1 MTSRVGSLDSV
12 RTVSSLCWERGE
24 RSIIRSQEGDLIRKA
39 ASGDKDAYRQI
50 VEQHQRRLFLS
61 AFEVLRNREDAED
74 VVQEALARSFFS
86 LKSFRGGSSLATW
99 LQRIVFNLAIDLKRR
114 VRRRGGEPVI
124 FDEGVTID
132 SYSSFEVGG
141 NDNPEVLLR
150 QKEHR
155 EKMMKV
161 LDDLSDEH
169 RQTIILREFE
179 GLTYDE
185 IASATGVSS
194 GTVMSRL
201 FYARK
206 KLQSALAEMR
216 P

>member
-1 MTSRVGSLDSV
+1 MTSRVGSVDSV
-12 RTVSSLCWERGE
+12 RAVSALYWGRGE
-24 RSIIRSQEGDLIRKA
+24 RSISRSQEDDLIRKA
-39 ASGDKDAYRQI
+39 SNGDKDAYRHI

-114 VRRRGGEPVI
+114 VKRRGGDTVV
-124 FDEGVTID
+124 FDDGVTIGSD
-132 SYSSFEVGG
+132 SAFEGATS
-141 NDNPEVLLR
+141 DNPEALLR

-155 EKMMKV
+155 ERMMRV
-161 LDDLSDEH
+161 LDELSDEH

-185 IASATGVSS
+185 IARATGVSS

-216 P
+216 S

>member
-1 MTSRVGSLDSV
+1 MTSRVGSVDSV
-12 RTVSSLCWERGE
+12 REASALNWGRGE
-24 RSIIRSQEGDLIRKA
+24 GSISRSQEGDLIRKA
-39 ASGDKDAYRQI
+39 ANGDKDAYRHI
-50 VEQHQRRLFLS
+50 VERHQRRLFLS

-86 LKSFRGGSSLATW
+86 LKSFRGGSSLSTW

-124 FDEGVTID
+124 FEEGVTVASD
-132 SYSSFEVGG
+132 SAFEGG
-141 NDNPEVLLR
+141 GSDNPEALLR

-155 EKMMKV
+155 ERMMRV

-179 GLTYDE
+179 GLSYDE
-185 IASATGVSS
+185 IARATGVSS

-216 P
+216 S

>member
-1 MTSRVGSLDSV
+1 MTSRVGSV
-12 RTVSSLCWERGE
+12 GSLREESALNWGGGE
-24 RSIIRSQEGDLIRKA
+24 RSISRSQEGDLIRKA
-39 ASGDKDAYRQI
+39 ANGDKDAYRHI
-50 VEQHQRRLFLS
+50 VERHQRRLFLS

-86 LKSFRGGSSLATW
+86 LKSFRGGSSLSTW

-124 FDEGVTID
+124 FEEGVTVAAD
-132 SYSSFEVGG
+132 SAFEGG
-141 NDNPEVLLR
+141 GSDNPEALLR

-155 EKMMKV
+155 ERMMRV

-185 IASATGVSS
+185 IARATGVSS

-216 P
+216 S

>member
-1 MTSRVGSLDSV
+1 VSALNWGRGDGSISRS
-12 RTVSSLCWERGE
+12 R
-24 RSIIRSQEGDLIRKA
+24 EGDLIHKA
-39 ASGDKDAYRQI
+39 ANGDKDAYRQI
-50 VEQHQRRLFLS
+50 VERHQRRLFLS
-61 AFEVLRNREDAED
+61 AFEILRNREDAED

-86 LKSFRGGSSLATW
+86 LKSFRGGSSLSTW

-124 FDEGVTID
+124 FEEGVTVAAD
-132 SYSSFEVGG
+132 SAFEGG
-141 NDNPEVLLR
+141 GSDNPEALLR

-155 EKMMKV
+155 ERMMRV

-179 GLTYDE
+179 GLSYDE
-185 IASATGVSS
+185 IARATGVSS

-216 P
+216 S

>member
-1 MTSRVGSLDSV
+1 MTSRVGSVDSV
-12 RTVSSLCWERGE
+12 REASALNWGRGE
-24 RSIIRSQEGDLIRKA
+24 GSISRSQEGDLIRKA
-39 ASGDKDAYRQI
+39 ANGDKDAYRHI
-50 VEQHQRRLFLS
+50 VERHQRRLFLS

-86 LKSFRGGSSLATW
+86 LKSFRGGSSLSTW

-124 FDEGVTID
+124 FEEGITVAAD
-132 SYSSFEVGG
+132 SAFEGG
-141 NDNPEVLLR
+141 GSDNPEALLR

-155 EKMMKV
+155 ERMMRV

-179 GLTYDE
+179 GLSYDE
-185 IASATGVSS
+185 IARATGVSS

-216 P
+216 S

>member
-1 MTSRVGSLDSV
+1 MTSRVGSLASV
-12 RTVSSLCWERGE
+12 RAVSSLHWREEEGSIS
-24 RSIIRSQEGDLIRKA
+24 RSEEGDLIRKA
-39 ASGDKDAYRQI
+39 AHGDKEAYRQI
-50 VEQHQRRLFLS
+50 VERYQRRLFLS

-114 VRRRGGEPVI
+114 VRRRGGEPVV
-124 FDEGVTID
+124 FEEGVTIVSD
-132 SYSSFEVGG
+132 SAVEGSVR
-141 NDNPEVLLR
+141 DNPEAWLR

-155 EKMMKV
+155 ERMMRV

-179 GLTYDE
+179 GLSYDE
-185 IASATGVSS
+185 IARATGVSS

-206 KLQSALAEMR
+206 KLQSALAELG
-216 P
+216 

>member
-1 MTSRVGSLDSV
+1 MTSRVGSVDSV
-12 RTVSSLCWERGE
+12 REASALNWGRGE
-24 RSIIRSQEGDLIRKA
+24 RSISRSQEGDLIRKA
-39 ASGDKDAYRQI
+39 ANGDKDAYRHI
-50 VEQHQRRLFLS
+50 VERHQRRLFLS

-74 VVQEALARSFFS
+74 VVQEAFARSFFS
-86 LKSFRGGSSLATW
+86 LKSFRGGSSLSTW

-124 FDEGVTID
+124 FEEGVTVAAD
-132 SYSSFEVGG
+132 SAFEGG
-141 NDNPEVLLR
+141 GSDNPEALLR

-155 EKMMKV
+155 ERMMRV

-179 GLTYDE
+179 GLSYDE
-185 IASATGVSS
+185 IARATGVSS

-216 P
+216 S

>member
-1 MTSRVGSLDSV
+1 MTSRVGSVGSV
-12 RTVSSLCWERGE
+12 REASALNWGRGE
-24 RSIIRSQEGDLIRKA
+24 SSVNRSQEVDLIRKA
-39 ASGDKDAYRQI
+39 ANGDKDAYRHI
-50 VEQHQRRLFLS
+50 VERHQRRLFLS

-86 LKSFRGGSSLATW
+86 LKSFRGGSSLSTW

-124 FDEGVTID
+124 FEEGVTVAAD
-132 SYSSFEVGG
+132 SAFEGGSS
-141 NDNPEVLLR
+141 DNPEALLR

-155 EKMMKV
+155 ERMMRV

-185 IASATGVSS
+185 IARATGVSS

-216 P
+216 S

>member
-1 MTSRVGSLDSV
+1 MTSRVGSVGSV
-12 RTVSSLCWERGE
+12 REVSALNWGRGD
-24 RSIIRSQEGDLIRKA
+24 GDLIHKA
-39 ASGDKDAYRQI
+39 ANGDKDAYRQI
-50 VEQHQRRLFLS
+50 VERHQRRLFLS
-61 AFEVLRNREDAED
+61 AFEILRNREDAED

-86 LKSFRGGSSLATW
+86 LKSFRGGSSLSTW

-124 FDEGVTID
+124 FEEGVTVAAD
-132 SYSSFEVGG
+132 SAFEGG
-141 NDNPEVLLR
+141 GSDNPEALLR

-155 EKMMKV
+155 ERMMRV

-179 GLTYDE
+179 GLSYDE
-185 IASATGVSS
+185 IARATGVSS

-216 P
+216 S

>member
-1 MTSRVGSLDSV
+1 MTSRVGSVGSV
-12 RTVSSLCWERGE
+12 REVSALNWGRGDGSIS
-24 RSIIRSQEGDLIRKA
+24 RSREGDLIHKA
-39 ASGDKDAYRQI
+39 ANGDKDAYRQI
-50 VEQHQRRLFLS
+50 VERHQRRLFLS
-61 AFEVLRNREDAED
+61 AFEILRNREDAED

-86 LKSFRGGSSLATW
+86 LKSFRGGSSLSTW
-99 LQRIVFNLAIDLKRR
+99 LQRIVFNLAIDMKRR

-124 FDEGVTID
+124 FEEGVTVAAD
-132 SYSSFEVGG
+132 SAFDGG
-141 NDNPEVLLR
+141 GSDNPEALLR

-155 EKMMKV
+155 ERMMRV

-179 GLTYDE
+179 GLSYDE
-185 IASATGVSS
+185 IARATGVSS

-216 P
+216 S

>member
-1 MTSRVGSLDSV
+1 VREVSALNWGRGDGSISRS
-12 RTVSSLCWERGE
+12 R
-24 RSIIRSQEGDLIRKA
+24 EGDLIHKA
-39 ASGDKDAYRQI
+39 ANGDKDAYRQI
-50 VEQHQRRLFLS
+50 VERHQRRLFLS
-61 AFEVLRNREDAED
+61 AFEILRNREDAED

-86 LKSFRGGSSLATW
+86 LKSFRGGSSLSTW

-124 FDEGVTID
+124 FEEGVTIAAD
-132 SYSSFEVGG
+132 SAFEGG
-141 NDNPEVLLR
+141 GSDNPEALLR

-155 EKMMKV
+155 ERMMRV

-179 GLTYDE
+179 GLSYDE
-185 IASATGVSS
+185 IARATGVSS

-216 P
+216 S